1 MSFTHV
7 KSFLMKVIVL
17 GGSGGMG
24 RFASRAISS
33 FESIGLITIA
43 DLNADAAKEFAE
55 SFASNK
61 ITGIGL
67 DVLDKKALK
76 SILAEHDVVLNLT
89 GPFFKFAYP
98 ILEVALEENCHYLD
112 ICDDWEPTEKMFA
125 LNELAQEK
133 NRTAIIGLGASPGI
147 TNLLALKAMSEL
159 DEVKKI
165 YTGWDISS
173 AEPEEESS
181 QSDVNAAMVHG
192 IEQMVGKVKVFT
204 NNKFQMVRPLK
215 RVDISYPDLGD
226 FKVSIFGHPEAITFP
241 HHYPEISE
249 SLNLMHG
256 AEVSFRFI
264 FKILR
269 FWIEMKVLPKN
280 TAARIIGWLE
290 KKNPNVPNNSLKE
303 LPGVYGLAQGLKN
316 GTKTTVA
323 VSLDNTNDKLEKMSM
338 GEATGYPLACGLKML
353 IEGKLNKF
361 GVLAPEAC
369 GIDPDNFFQE
379 LGGFLGHGDSLK
391 TIVSRESV

>member
-1 MSFTHV
+1 
-7 KSFLMKVIVL
+7 MKVLVL

-33 FESIGLITIA
+33 FESISLMTIA
-43 DLNADAAKEFAE
+43 DLNAEAAKEFAD
-55 SFASNK
+55 SFKNK
-61 ITGIGL
+61 KIIGMGL
-67 DVLDKKALK
+67 DVLDSEALR
-76 SILAEHDVVLNLT
+76 SVLAKHDVVLNLT

-98 ILEVALEENCHYLD
+98 ILEASLEENCHYLD
-112 ICDDWEPTEKMFA
+112 ICDDWEPTEKMFT

-133 NRTAIIGLGASPGI
+133 NKTAIIGLGASPGI
-147 TNLLALKAMSEL
+147 TNFLALKAMTEL
-159 DEVKKI
+159 DEVKKV

-192 IEQMVGKVKVFT
+192 IEQMVGKVKVFI
-204 NNKFQMVRPLK
+204 NNKFQLIRPLK
-215 RVDISYPDLGD
+215 RVDINYPEIGN

-256 AEVSFRFI
+256 DDASFRFI

-269 FWIEMKVLPKN
+269 FLIEVKLLPKN
-280 TAARIIGWLE
+280 TAARIIHWLE
-290 KKNPNVPNNSLKE
+290 TKNPNVSKDFVNS

-316 GTKTTVA
+316 GTKTNVA
-323 VSLDNTNDKLEKMSM
+323 VTLESNNDMLEKMSM

-369 GIDPDNFFQE
+369 GIDPDIFFQE
-379 LGGFLGHGDSLK
+379 LSGILGHEDHFK
-391 TIVSRESV
+391 TIVTENSF

>member
-1 MSFTHV
+1 
-7 KSFLMKVIVL
+7 MKILIL

-33 FESIGLITIA
+33 IENISLITIA
-43 DLNADAAKEFAE
+43 DLNAQSVKEFAD
-55 SFASNK
+55 SFKSTK
-61 ITGIGL
+61 IIGIGL
-67 DVLDKKALK
+67 DVLDKEALK
-76 SILAEHDVVLNLT
+76 NKLSEHDVVLNLT

-98 ILEVALEENCHYLD
+98 ILEAALEENCHYLD

-125 LNELAQEK
+125 LNDLAQEK
-133 NRTAIIGLGASPGI
+133 NKTAIIGLGASPGI
-147 TNLLALKAMSEL
+147 TNFLALKAMTEL
-159 DEVKKI
+159 DEVNKI

-181 QSDVNAAMVHG
+181 QSDVNAATLHG
-192 IEQMVGKVKVFT
+192 IEQMVGRVKVFKD
-204 NNKFQMVRPLK
+204 NKFQMVRPLK
-215 RVDISYPDLGD
+215 RVDINYPEIGE

-256 AEVSFRFI
+256 DDGSFRFI

-269 FWIEMKVLPKN
+269 FFIEVKLLTKN
-280 TAARIIGWLE
+280 TAARIIHWLE
-290 KKNPNVPNNSLKE
+290 TKNSKVSKDSVNS
-303 LPGVYGLAQGLKN
+303 LPGVYGLAKGLKN
-316 GTKTTVA
+316 GTKTSIA
-323 VSLDNTNDKLEKMSM
+323 VTLDSSNDMLEKMSM

-353 IEGKLNKF
+353 IDGKINKF

-369 GIDPDNFFQE
+369 GIDPDIFFQE
-379 LGGFLGHGDSLK
+379 LSSILGHEERLK
-391 TIVSRESV
+391 TIVTARSF

>member
-1 MSFTHV
+1 
-7 KSFLMKVIVL
+7 
-17 GGSGGMG
+17 
-24 RFASRAISS
+24 
-33 FESIGLITIA
+33 
-43 DLNADAAKEFAE
+43 
-55 SFASNK
+55 
-61 ITGIGL
+61 
-67 DVLDKKALK
+67 
-76 SILAEHDVVLNLT
+76 
-89 GPFFKFAYP
+89 
-98 ILEVALEENCHYLD
+98 
-112 ICDDWEPTEKMFA
+112 
-125 LNELAQEK
+125 
-133 NRTAIIGLGASPGI
+133 
-147 TNLLALKAMSEL
+147 
-159 DEVKKI
+159 
-165 YTGWDISS
+165 
-173 AEPEEESS
+173 
-181 QSDVNAAMVHG
+181 
-192 IEQMVGKVKVFT
+192 
-204 NNKFQMVRPLK
+204 MVRPLK

-256 AEVSFRFI
+256 ADMSFRFI

-269 FWIEMKVLPKN
+269 FWIEMKLLPKN

-303 LPGVYGLAQGLKN
+303 LPGVYGLAHGLKN

>member
-256 AEVSFRFI
+256 ADMSFRFI

-269 FWIEMKVLPKN
+269 FWIEMKILPKN

-290 KKNPNVPNNSLKE
+290 KKNPKVPNNSLKE
-303 LPGVYGLAQGLKN
+303 LPSVYGLAQGLKN

>member
-1 MSFTHV
+1 MRV
-7 KSFLMKVIVL
+7 LVL

-33 FESIGLITIA
+33 FESINLITIA
-43 DLNADAAKEFAE
+43 DLNTDAAKEFADSFE
-55 SFASNK
+55 SRK

-98 ILEVALEENCHYLD
+98 ILKAALEENCHYLD
-112 ICDDWEPTEKMFA
+112 ICDDWEPTEKMFT

-133 NRTAIIGLGASPGI
+133 NKTAIIGLGASPGI
-147 TNLLALKAMSEL
+147 TNLLALKAMTQL
-159 DEVKKI
+159 DEVKKV

-173 AEPEEESS
+173 AEPEGESS

-192 IEQMVGKVKVFT
+192 IEQMIGKVKVFT
-204 NNKFQMVRPLK
+204 NNKFKMIRSLK
-215 RVDISYPDLGD
+215 RIDINYPEHGD

-256 AEVSFRFI
+256 DDASFRFI

-269 FWIEMKVLPKN
+269 FFIEIKLLPKN
-280 TAARIIGWLE
+280 NAARFIGWLE
-290 KKNPNVPNNSLKE
+290 KKNPNVPSNSVNA

-323 VSLDNTNDKLEKMSM
+323 VSLDNTNDMLEKMSM

-353 IEGKLNKF
+353 IEGKLDKF
-361 GVLAPEAC
+361 GVLAPEAT
-369 GIDPDNFFQE
+369 GIDPDIFFKE
-379 LGGFLGHGDSLK
+379 LGSFLGHEDRLK
-391 TIVSRESV
+391 TVITQKSF

>member
-1 MSFTHV
+1 
-7 KSFLMKVIVL
+7 MKILIL

-33 FESIGLITIA
+33 IENISLITIA
-43 DLNADAAKEFAE
+43 DLNAQSVKEFAD
-55 SFASNK
+55 SFKSTK
-61 ITGIGL
+61 IIGIGL
-67 DVLDKKALK
+67 DVLDKEALK
-76 SILAEHDVVLNLT
+76 NKLSEHDVVLNLT

-98 ILEVALEENCHYLD
+98 ILEAALEENCHYLD

-125 LNELAQEK
+125 LNDLAQEK
-133 NRTAIIGLGASPGI
+133 NKTAIIGLGASPGI
-147 TNLLALKAMSEL
+147 TNFLALKAMTEL
-159 DEVKKI
+159 DEVNKI

-181 QSDVNAAMVHG
+181 QSDVNAAMLHG
-192 IEQMVGKVKVFT
+192 IEQMVGRVKVFKD
-204 NNKFQMVRPLK
+204 NKFQMVRPLK
-215 RVDISYPDLGD
+215 RVDINYPEIGE

-256 AEVSFRFI
+256 DDVSFRFI

-269 FWIEMKVLPKN
+269 FFIEVKLLTKN
-280 TAARIIGWLE
+280 TAARIIHWLE
-290 KKNPNVPNNSLKE
+290 TKNSKVSKDSVNS
-303 LPGVYGLAQGLKN
+303 LPGVYGLAKGLKN
-316 GTKTTVA
+316 GTKTSIA
-323 VSLDNTNDKLEKMSM
+323 VTLDSSNDMLEKMSM

-353 IEGKLNKF
+353 IDGKINKF

-369 GIDPDNFFQE
+369 GIDPDIFFQE
-379 LGGFLGHGDSLK
+379 LSSILGHEERLK
-391 TIVSRESV
+391 TIVTARSF

>member
-1 MSFTHV
+1 
-7 KSFLMKVIVL
+7 MKILIL

-33 FESIGLITIA
+33 IENISLITIA
-43 DLNADAAKEFAE
+43 DLNAQSVKEFAD
-55 SFASNK
+55 SFKSTK
-61 ITGIGL
+61 IIGIGL
-67 DVLDKKALK
+67 DVLDKEALK
-76 SILAEHDVVLNLT
+76 NKLSEHDVVLNLT

-98 ILEVALEENCHYLD
+98 ILEAALEENCHYLD

-125 LNELAQEK
+125 LNDLAQEK
-133 NRTAIIGLGASPGI
+133 NKTAIIGLGASPGI
-147 TNLLALKAMSEL
+147 TNFLALKAMTEL
-159 DEVKKI
+159 DEVNKI

-181 QSDVNAAMVHG
+181 QSDVNAAMLHG
-192 IEQMVGKVKVFT
+192 IEQMVGRVKVFKD
-204 NNKFQMVRPLK
+204 NKFQMVRPLK
-215 RVDISYPDLGD
+215 RVDINYPEIGE

-256 AEVSFRFI
+256 DDGSFRFI

-269 FWIEMKVLPKN
+269 FFIEVKLLTKN
-280 TAARIIGWLE
+280 TAARIIHWLE
-290 KKNPNVPNNSLKE
+290 TKNSKVSKDSVNS
-303 LPGVYGLAQGLKN
+303 LPGVYGLAKGLKN
-316 GTKTTVA
+316 GTKTSIA
-323 VSLDNTNDKLEKMSM
+323 VTLDSSNDMLEKMSM

-353 IEGKLNKF
+353 IDGKINKF

-369 GIDPDNFFQE
+369 GIDPDIFFQE
-379 LGGFLGHGDSLK
+379 LSSILGHEERLK
-391 TIVSRESV
+391 TIVTARSF

>member
-1 MSFTHV
+1 
-7 KSFLMKVIVL
+7 MKILIL

-33 FESIGLITIA
+33 IENISLITIA
-43 DLNADAAKEFAE
+43 DLNAQSVKEFAD
-55 SFASNK
+55 SFKSTK
-61 ITGIGL
+61 IIGIGL
-67 DVLDKKALK
+67 DVLDKEALK
-76 SILAEHDVVLNLT
+76 NKLSEHDVVLNLT

-98 ILEVALEENCHYLD
+98 ILEAALEENCHYLD

-125 LNELAQEK
+125 LNDLAQEK
-133 NRTAIIGLGASPGI
+133 NKTAIIGLGASPGI
-147 TNLLALKAMSEL
+147 TNFLALKAMTEL
-159 DEVKKI
+159 DEVNKI

-181 QSDVNAAMVHG
+181 QSDVNAAMLHG
-192 IEQMVGKVKVFT
+192 IEQMVGRVKVFKD
-204 NNKFQMVRPLK
+204 NKFQMVRPLK
-215 RVDISYPDLGD
+215 RVDINYPEIGE

-256 AEVSFRFI
+256 DDGSFRFI

-269 FWIEMKVLPKN
+269 FFIEVKLLTKN
-280 TAARIIGWLE
+280 TAARIIHWLE
-290 KKNPNVPNNSLKE
+290 TKNSKVSKDSVNS
-303 LPGVYGLAQGLKN
+303 LPGVYGLAKGLKN
-316 GTKTTVA
+316 GTKTSVA
-323 VSLDNTNDKLEKMSM
+323 VTLDSSNDMLEKMSM

-353 IEGKLNKF
+353 IDGKINKF

-369 GIDPDNFFQE
+369 GIDPDIFFQE
-379 LGGFLGHGDSLK
+379 LSSILGHEERLK
-391 TIVSRESV
+391 TIVTARSF

>member
-1 MSFTHV
+1 
-7 KSFLMKVIVL
+7 MK
-17 GGSGGMG
+17 
-24 RFASRAISS
+24 F
-33 FESIGLITIA
+33 
-43 DLNADAAKEFAE
+43 
-55 SFASNK
+55 
-61 ITGIGL
+61 
-67 DVLDKKALK
+67 
-76 SILAEHDVVLNLT
+76 
-89 GPFFKFAYP
+89 YP
-98 ILEVALEENCHYLD
+98 PHYL
-112 ICDDWEPTEKMFA
+112 
-125 LNELAQEK
+125 LAQEK

-256 AEVSFRFI
+256 ADMSFRFI

>member
-1 MSFTHV
+1 MRV
-7 KSFLMKVIVL
+7 LVL

-33 FESIGLITIA
+33 FRNISLITIA
-43 DLNADAAKEFAE
+43 DLNAEAAKEFAD
-55 SFASNK
+55 SFENNK
-61 ITGIGL
+61 VAGIGL
-67 DVLDKKALK
+67 DVLDKEALK
-76 SILAEHDVVLNLT
+76 AVLAKHDVVLNLT
-89 GPFFKFAYP
+89 GPFFKFAYL
-98 ILEVALEENCHYLD
+98 ILEAALEENCHYLD

-133 NRTAIIGLGASPGI
+133 NKIAIIGLGASPGI

-159 DEVKKI
+159 DEVKKV

-173 AEPEEESS
+173 AQPEEESS
-181 QSDVNAAMVHG
+181 QSNVNAAMVHG
-192 IEQMVGKVKVFT
+192 IEQMVGKVKVFI

-215 RVDISYPDLGD
+215 KVDINYPELGK

-241 HHYPEISE
+241 HHYPRISE

-256 AEVSFRFI
+256 DDASFRFI
-264 FKILR
+264 FKVLR
-269 FWIEMKVLPKN
+269 FFIEVKLLPKN
-280 TAARIIGWLE
+280 IAARIIHWLE
-290 KKNPNVPNNSLKE
+290 TRNPNSSKDSVNS
-303 LPGVYGLAQGLKN
+303 LPGVYGLAEGLKN
-316 GTKTTVA
+316 GTKTCVA
-323 VSLDNTNDKLEKMSM
+323 VSLDDANDMLEKMSM

-379 LGGFLGHGDSLK
+379 LGSFFGHEDHLK
-391 TIVSRESV
+391 TIIARKSF

>member
-1 MSFTHV
+1 
-7 KSFLMKVIVL
+7 MKILIL

-33 FESIGLITIA
+33 IENISLITIA
-43 DLNADAAKEFAE
+43 DLNAQSVKEFAD
-55 SFASNK
+55 SFKSTK
-61 ITGIGL
+61 IIGRGL
-67 DVLDKKALK
+67 DVLDKEALK
-76 SILAEHDVVLNLT
+76 NKLSEHDVVLNLT

-98 ILEVALEENCHYLD
+98 ILEAALEENCHYLD

-125 LNELAQEK
+125 LNDLAQEK
-133 NRTAIIGLGASPGI
+133 NKTAIIGLGASPGI
-147 TNLLALKAMSEL
+147 TNFLALKAMTEL
-159 DEVKKI
+159 DEVNKI

-181 QSDVNAAMVHG
+181 QSDVNAAMLHG
-192 IEQMVGKVKVFT
+192 IEQMVGRVKVFKD
-204 NNKFQMVRPLK
+204 NKFQMVRPLK
-215 RVDISYPDLGD
+215 RVDINYPEIGE

-256 AEVSFRFI
+256 DDGSFRFI

-269 FWIEMKVLPKN
+269 FFIEVKLLTKN
-280 TAARIIGWLE
+280 TAARIIHWLE
-290 KKNPNVPNNSLKE
+290 TKNSKVSKDSVNS
-303 LPGVYGLAQGLKN
+303 LPGVYGLAKGLKN
-316 GTKTTVA
+316 GTKTSVA
-323 VSLDNTNDKLEKMSM
+323 VTLDSSNDMLEKMSM

-353 IEGKLNKF
+353 IDGKINKF

-369 GIDPDNFFQE
+369 GIDPDIFFQE
-379 LGGFLGHGDSLK
+379 LSSILGHEERLK
-391 TIVSRESV
+391 TIVTARSF

>member
-1 MSFTHV
+1 MRV
-7 KSFLMKVIVL
+7 LVL

-33 FESIGLITIA
+33 FESINQITIA
-43 DLNADAAKEFAE
+43 DLNAKAVKEFAD
-55 SFASNK
+55 SFENNK

-67 DVLDKKALK
+67 DVLDKEALR
-76 SILAEHDVVLNLT
+76 SALAKHDAVLNLT

-98 ILEVALEENCHYLD
+98 ILEAALEENCHYLD

-125 LNELAQEK
+125 LHELAKEN

-147 TNLLALKAMSEL
+147 TNLLALKAMTEL
-159 DEVKKI
+159 DEVNKI

-192 IEQMVGKVKVFT
+192 IEQMVGKVKVFI

-215 RVDISYPDLGD
+215 RVNINYPKLGN

-256 AEVSFRFI
+256 DDASFRFI

-269 FWIEMKVLPKN
+269 FFIEVKLLPKN
-280 TAARIIGWLE
+280 TAARIIHWLE
-290 KKNPNVPNNSLKE
+290 TRNPNASKDSVKS
-303 LPGVYGLAQGLKN
+303 LPGVYGLALGIKN
-316 GTKTTVA
+316 GTKTSIA
-323 VSLDNTNDKLEKMSM
+323 VSLDNTNDMLEKMSM

-353 IEGKLNKF
+353 IEGRLGKF
-361 GVLAPEAC
+361 GVLAPEAS
-369 GIDPDNFFQE
+369 GIDPDIFFQE
-379 LGGFLGHGDSLK
+379 LSSFLGLEDRLK
-391 TIVSRESV
+391 PVITQKSF